1 MTLKPAALSLCLM
14 WLLRER
20 SSTGMAVL
28 APVGVSIEVLIVDWA
43 HIEAAPPD
51 ERADLLEE
59 AAFGQDTWPNADEGW
74 TWPTRPAADWY
85 ASYEFSRTL
94 GSYKPHFW
102 AGEQWERL
110 RDFANPQLRGM
121 LDRFASVLFWHGLEY
136 MEDID
141 AEQVPE
147 RSSPWPVNTLMW
159 SSPIEAAELKLLW
172 ECVSPQLEALREPFD
187 RHVARPE
194 GWINDFDSF
203 LTFLE
208 GWNEVVTA
216 AHARGWGIVG
226 LRC

>member
-1 MTLKPAALSLCLM
+1 M
-14 WLLRER
+14 
-20 SSTGMAVL
+20 
-28 APVGVSIEVLIVDWA
+28 GVSIEVLIVDWSR
-43 HIEAAPPD
+43 IEAAPPD
-51 ERADLLEE
+51 EQADLLEE
-59 AAFGQDTWPNADEGW
+59 AAFGEDTRPNADEGW

-102 AGEQWERL
+102 AGERWERL
-110 RDFANPQLRGM
+110 RDFADQQLRGM

-141 AEQVPE
+141 AEQVAE
-147 RSSPWPVNTLMW
+147 RSSPWPASTLMW
-159 SSPIEAAELKLLW
+159 SSPIETAELKLLW
-172 ECVSPQLEALREPFD
+172 ECVSPQLEALRQPFD
-187 RHVARPE
+187 RHVARSE

-203 LTFLE
+203 VTFLE